1 MCSLIELKKSKK
13 MKTLMIAIMGCLLL
27 SGCGNG
33 WEMTKKNF
41 KSNYSELPRK
51 VVVYDS
57 FKAETIW
64 EFTGIV
70 YMSDDSRVGNVSII
84 YKKGGEYYKNDFVG
98 QHINVYMIE

>member
-1 MCSLIELKKSKK
+1 
-13 MKTLMIAIMGCLLL
+13 MKTLMIAIMSCLLL
-27 SGCGNG
+27 SGCDNG

-57 FKAETIW
+57 FKAEPIW

-70 YMSDDSRVGNVSII
+70 YMSDTSCVGNVSII
-84 YKKGGEYYKNDFVG
+84 YKKGGKYYKNDFVG
-98 QHINVYMIE
+98 HHINVYMIECPNNY

>member
-1 MCSLIELKKSKK
+1 
-13 MKTLMIAIMGCLLL
+13 MKILMIVIMGCLLL
-27 SGCGNG
+27 SGCGND

-57 FKAETIW
+57 FKDEPIW

-70 YMSDDSRVGNVSII
+70 YMDGTSTPGNVSIV
-84 YKKGGEYYKNDFVG
+84 YKKDGEYYKNDFVG
-98 QHINVYMIE
+98 QHLNVYMIECQKNNNY

>member
-1 MCSLIELKKSKK
+1 
-13 MKTLMIAIMGCLLL
+13 MKTLMIAIIGCLLL

-33 WEMTKKNF
+33 WEITKKNF

-57 FKAETIW
+57 FKAEPIW

-70 YMSDDSRVGNVSII
+70 YMSDTSCVGNVSII

-98 QHINVYMIE
+98 RHINVYMIECPKNNNY

>member
-1 MCSLIELKKSKK
+1 

-33 WEMTKKNF
+33 WEITKKNF

-57 FKAETIW
+57 FKAEPIW

-70 YMSDDSRVGNVSII
+70 YMSDTSCSGNVSII
-84 YKKGGEYYKNDFVG
+84 FKKDGEYYKNDFVG
-98 QHINVYMIE
+98 HHINVCMIECPKNNNY

>member
-1 MCSLIELKKSKK
+1 
-13 MKTLMIAIMGCLLL
+13 MKTLMIAIIGCLLL
-27 SGCGNG
+27 SGCGND

-57 FKAETIW
+57 FKAEPIW

-70 YMSDDSRVGNVSII
+70 YMSDDSREGNVSII
-84 YKKGGEYYKNDFVG
+84 YKKDGEYYKNDFVG
-98 QHINVYMIE
+98 PHLNVYMIECPKN

>member
-1 MCSLIELKKSKK
+1 MKMLI
-13 MKTLMIAIMGCLLL
+13 IGIIGCLLL
-27 SGCGNG
+27 SGCGNR

-57 FKAETIW
+57 FKAEPIW

-70 YMSDDSRVGNVSII
+70 YMSGDSKPGNVSLVH
-84 YKKGGEYYKNDFVG
+84 KKNGKIYKNDFVG
-98 QHINVYMIE
+98 QHINVYMIECQKAK

>member
-1 MCSLIELKKSKK
+1 
-13 MKTLMIAIMGCLLL
+13 MKTLMIVIMGCLLL

-33 WEMTKKNF
+33 WEITKKNF

-57 FKAETIW
+57 FKAEPIW

-70 YMSDDSRVGNVSII
+70 YMSDDSCSGNVSII
-84 YKKGGEYYKNDFVG
+84 YKKGGKYYKNDFVG
-98 QHINVYMIE
+98 HHINVYMIECPNNY

>member
-1 MCSLIELKKSKK
+1 

-57 FKAETIW
+57 FKTKPIW

-84 YKKGGEYYKNDFVG
+84 YKKGGEYYKNDFIG
-98 QHINVYMIE
+98 QHLIISMIECPKNNNY

>member
-1 MCSLIELKKSKK
+1 
-13 MKTLMIAIMGCLLL
+13 MKTLMIASMGCLLL
-27 SGCGNG
+27 SGCGHG

-57 FKAETIW
+57 FKAEPIW

-70 YMSDDSRVGNVSII
+70 YMSDTSCVGNVSII

-98 QHINVYMIE
+98 HHINVYMIECQKNNY

>member
-1 MCSLIELKKSKK
+1 

-27 SGCGNG
+27 SGCGN
-33 WEMTKKNF
+33 
-41 KSNYSELPRK
+41 YSELPRK

-57 FKAETIW
+57 FKAEPIW

-70 YMSDDSRVGNVSII
+70 YMSGSHEGNVSII

-98 QHINVYMIE
+98 PHLNVYMIECPKN

>member
-1 MCSLIELKKSKK
+1 
-13 MKTLMIAIMGCLLL
+13 MKTLMIAIMGFLLL

-33 WEMTKKNF
+33 WEITKKNF

-57 FKAETIW
+57 FKAEPIW

-70 YMSDDSRVGNVSII
+70 YMSDTSCVGNVSII

-98 QHINVYMIE
+98 HHINVYMIECPKNNY

>member
-1 MCSLIELKKSKK
+1 

-33 WEMTKKNF
+33 WEITKKNF

-57 FKAETIW
+57 FKAEPIW

-70 YMSDDSRVGNVSII
+70 YMSDDSREGNVSII
-84 YKKGGEYYKNDFVG
+84 YKKGREYYKNDFVG
-98 QHINVYMIE
+98 HHINVYMIECPNNY